1 MNPHQDSGAP
11 SGLSI
16 NMQLGE
22 SDRYVEWVRRVMR
35 QIPDPRA
42 QLSPTGLRVLDG
54 AWQVTL
60 QSGFGKLTLSRIS
73 KASTENIAAVKY
85 YFGNKAG
92 LVRVLL
98 DAVIYD
104 MVSGFVAALEQ
115 APPDGPAARLTVETK
130 MLNEPSEASRIFIDV
145 LAEALRD
152 EGLLERV
159 RSFNQIFFDLHL
171 EQLRSTYG
179 LDPAKHSHARG
190 LASLL
195 SVIGDGL
202 VVLSL
207 IAPDFFDTD
216 EVIAVLAVLFEHG
229 LPFLAQSAASDLSR
243 PASLETQ

>member
-1 MNPHQDSGAP
+1 
-11 SGLSI
+11 
-16 NMQLGE
+16 MQPGE
-22 SDRYVEWVRRVMR
+22 SERYAEWVRRVMR

-42 QLSPTGLRVLDG
+42 QLSPTAQRVLDG

-60 QSGFGKLTLSRIS
+60 QNGFGSLTLSRIS
-73 KASTENIAAVKY
+73 KASHENVAAVKY

-104 MVSGFVAALEQ
+104 MVSGLATALEQ
-115 APPDGPAARLTVETK
+115 VPPSEPAARLAVETR

-152 EGLLERV
+152 KRLLERV

-171 EQLRSTYG
+171 EQLRNAYG
-179 LDPAKHSHARG
+179 LDPAKHSHVRG

-195 SVIGDGL
+195 SAIGDGL
-202 VVLSL
+202 TLMSL

-216 EVIAVLAVLFEHG
+216 EVIAALAVLFEHG
-229 LPFLAQSAASDLSR
+229 LPFFAQSAD
-243 PASLETQ
+243 PT